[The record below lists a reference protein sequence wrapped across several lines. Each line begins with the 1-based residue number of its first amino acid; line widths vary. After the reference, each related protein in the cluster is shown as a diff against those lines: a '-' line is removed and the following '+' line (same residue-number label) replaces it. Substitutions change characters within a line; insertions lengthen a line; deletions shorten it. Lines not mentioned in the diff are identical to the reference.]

1 MEKHES
7 DISFIARW
15 TANELSDQEL
25 TEFKKTDAYKDF
37 NRINII
43 SQGFKGPK
51 IDKETALLKIKVKM
65 KSSKIRK
72 LNTSTWYSIAAS
84 IAIIISVFYGLNSTK
99 NYTTTVGEQLAI
111 ILPDGSSVAL
121 NANSS
126 LNHKRFFWNS
136 NRQLNLQGEAYFKV
150 KKGSDFVVTTNYG
163 NVTVL
168 GTKFNIK
175 ARNYIFELNCF
186 EGKVR
191 FDKKD
196 TNQQQILIK
205 DEQLTIIDDKI
216 TTQKSFINTPGWT
229 QGISIFKD
237 SSLQEVLYELSS
249 LYNITFEKSNIK
261 TSLTFSGSFVH
272 NNLDNALKT
281 TLTPMGIIYTIS
293 KDKTVIYLQ

>member
-1 MEKHES
+1 
-7 DISFIARW
+7 
-15 TANELSDQEL
+15 
-25 TEFKKTDAYKDF
+25 
-37 NRINII
+37 
-43 SQGFKGPK
+43 
-51 IDKETALLKIKVKM
+51 M
-65 KSSKIRK
+65 KSGKIRK

-126 LNHKRFFWNS
+126 LNHKRFFWNN

-168 GTKFNIK
+168 GTKFNVK
-175 ARNYIFELNCF
+175 ARNYTFELNCF

-196 TNQQQILIK
+196 TNQHQILIK
-205 DEQLTIIDDKI
+205 DDQLIIVDNKI
-216 TTQKSFINTPGWT
+216 TNQKSSINTPNWI

-237 SSLQEVLYELSS
+237 SSLQEVLDELSS
-249 LYNITFEKSNIK
+249 LYNVTFETSKIK

-281 TLTPMGIIYTIS
+281 H
-293 KDKTVIYLQ
+293 